1 MPLPVYSL
9 LCLYMYTCVIL
20 QTVIAAGLTTDE
32 KTMVFGE
39 KAYRCSFD
47 GCGRLYT
54 TQHHLKVSG
63 YRIHVPCLF
72 VEKINEAILH
82 YLYTV

>member
-1 MPLPVYSL
+1 
-9 LCLYMYTCVIL
+9 MYTCVPL

-54 TQHHLKVSG
+54 TQHHLRVSG
-63 YRIHVPCLF
+63 YRIHVHCLF
-72 VEKINEAILH
+72 VE
-82 YLYTV
+82 